1 MIWILF
7 YWDYW
12 VGKTKKISIGKLG
25 NMFLVLLG
33 FGDSIFRFWGSI
45 FEFWG
50 LKTRKKRRFET
61 WRCVSLVFGGM
72 FCLFSFRT
80 WAGLLLEVVV
90 SL

>member
-25 NMFLVLLG
+25 NMI
-33 FGDSIFRFWGSI
+33 SIFRFWGSI

-50 LKTRKKRRFET
+50 LKTRRKRRFET

-80 WAGLLLEVVV
+80 WGGRFVAPCVVTGV
-90 SL
+90 